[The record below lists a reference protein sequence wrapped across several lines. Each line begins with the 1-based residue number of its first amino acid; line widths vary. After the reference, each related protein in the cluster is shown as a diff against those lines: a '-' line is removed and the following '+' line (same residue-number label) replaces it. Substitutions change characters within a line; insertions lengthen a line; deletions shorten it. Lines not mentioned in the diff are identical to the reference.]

1 MSKRNAIFLALA
13 TLIVGLL
20 AGAWTTY
27 KFGLVFVQTTYESR
41 LTADATTRVSVLKAL
56 QASDTERATRQL
68 ESYLDGDVIGI
79 SAALN
84 KALEPE
90 KLRKTLTMVARYRQG
105 TQYASSEPTVASH
118 VSNALKPFYEPAP

>member
-1 MSKRNAIFLALA
+1 MTKRNAILLALS
-13 TLIVGLL
+13 TLVIGL
-20 AGAWTTY
+20 AMGAWTVY
-27 KFGLVFVQTTYESR
+27 KFGLIFIQSTYESS
-41 LTADATTRVSVLKAL
+41 LMADATTRVSVLKAL

-79 SAALN
+79 SAALD

-90 KLRKTLTMVARYRQG
+90 KLRKTLAMVARYRQG

-118 VSNALKPFYEPAP
+118 VSNALKPFYEHAR